1 MFGLKIDGLLVWDQS
16 VLLVVSV
23 HQIVVVV
30 VAVDF
35 VDMIVRRDAVAL
47 VVMEEGQAFC
57 DVQND
62 LLVRY
67 VPEFV
72 NIKKIGEKLLGY
84 SALGCKY

>member
-16 VLLVVSV
+16 VLLVVNV
-23 HQIVVVV
+23 HQMVVV
-30 VAVDF
+30 VAADF

-47 VVMEEGQAFC
+47 VVVEEDQAFC

-72 NIKKIGEKLLGY
+72 NIKKL
-84 SALGCKY
+84 

>member
-23 HQIVVVV
+23 HQIVVV
-30 VAVDF
+30 AVDF

-47 VVMEEGQAFC
+47 VVVEEDQAFC

-67 VPEFV
+67 APEFV
-72 NIKKIGEKLLGY
+72 NIKKL
-84 SALGCKY
+84 

>member
-1 MFGLKIDGLLVWDQS
+1 MFGLKIDVLLVWDQS

-23 HQIVVVV
+23 HQIVV

-47 VVMEEGQAFC
+47 VVVEEDQAFC

-72 NIKKIGEKLLGY
+72 NIKNW
-84 SALGCKY
+84 